1 MRITEA
7 AQSYSFS
14 RRALVL
20 GGLQA
25 GVGMILAARM
35 TWLAVFE
42 NDKYRLLADS
52 NRINLTLTPPRRGW
66 ILDRHNKPLALNRTS
81 FRVDLI
87 PDRIEDKEA
96 VVQQLKEVL
105 KLTPE
110 EVAKIEID
118 LKRAAGFQ
126 PVQVAENLDW
136 ERYAAVSVRLPEMP
150 GVQPTQG
157 YARYYPLAAGVAHLL
172 GYVGAASA
180 EEYRKLKDPLL
191 ITPGFKMG
199 KDGLEKVEE
208 DVLRGTPGAKRVE
221 VTARGRLVNELAT
234 RPDQPGKNVKLTIDA
249 GLQEYAARRLGPES
263 GSTALIDLHTGGLLA
278 LVSMPAYD
286 PNSFS
291 DGISRS
297 EWAMLSGDERIPLM
311 NKALQGLY
319 PPGSTFKPATA
330 LAALG
335 GGLDPNKVVY
345 CSGGY
350 TLGNR
355 RFGCLGRHGPMTLHT
370 AIARSCNTYFY
381 TVGREVGPDAIA
393 IAARKLGLGAEY
405 KLPLPS
411 QRYGTVPDPAWMMRR
426 RKTQWSVANTLNM
439 SIGQGDLLVSPLQL
453 AILAARVGSG
463 KALVPQLLADQ
474 AKGAEALDF
483 PEEHLAMVR
492 SGMDEVVNGHGT
504 AGRSKLPFPDIRM
517 GGKTGT
523 AQVRRIAGGARGGM
537 NVPWKYRDHGLFV
550 CFAPVENPRYAAAV
564 VIEHGMSGSGA
575 AAPVARDMM
584 TYLFDQTQ
592 AMTKLTELETGWGGD
607 YKMRMAKQSEEFRA
621 SQAAP
626 PPPPPEDTAG
636 AAEATAAAASNET
649 AQSADTAATRS
660 GEAPE

>member
-7 AQSYSFS
+7 AQTYSFS

-25 GVGMILAARM
+25 GIGMILAGRM
-35 TWLAVFE
+35 TWLAVYE

-66 ILDRHNKPLALNRTS
+66 IVDRNGKPLALNRTS

-87 PDRIEDKEA
+87 PDRIEDKTK
-96 VVQQLKEVL
+96 VVEQLRDVL

-110 EVAKIEID
+110 EVAKIETD

-126 PVQVAENLDW
+126 PVQVLENLDW

-157 YARYYPLAAGVAHLL
+157 YARYYPLGAGVAHLL

-208 DVLRGTPGAKRVE
+208 DMLRGTPGAKRVE
-221 VTARGRLVNELAT
+221 VTARGRLVKELAT
-234 RPDQPGKNVKLTIDA
+234 RDDVPGKNVKLTIDA

-263 GSTALIDLHTGGLLA
+263 GSTALIDLQTGGLLA

-345 CSGGY
+345 CGGGY
-350 TLGNR
+350 QLGNR

-426 RKTQWSVANTLNM
+426 RKTQWAVANTLNM

-474 AKGAEALDF
+474 IAGAQALDF
-483 PEEHLAMVR
+483 PAEHLALVR

-504 AGRSKLPFPDIRM
+504 AVRSKLPFPDIRM

-550 CFAPVENPRYAAAV
+550 CFAPVDNPRYAAAV

-584 TYLFDQTQ
+584 TYLFDPTL
-592 AMTKLTELETGWGGD
+592 AMTKLTEMEAGWGGD
-607 YKMRMAKQSEEFRA
+607 YKTRMAKQAEAFRA

-626 PPPPPEDTAG
+626 PPPPPEDAAG
-636 AAEATAAAASNET
+636 AVEATAAAASNET
-649 AQSADTAATRS
+649 ARSADTAATRS

>member
-7 AQSYSFS
+7 AQTYSFS
-14 RRALVL
+14 RRAVLL
-20 GGLQA
+20 GGIQA
-25 GVGMILAARM
+25 GVGVVLAGRM
-35 TWLAVFE
+35 TYLAVYE
-42 NDKYRLLADS
+42 NSKYSLLADS
-52 NRINLTLTPPRRGW
+52 NRISSTLTPPRRGW
-66 ILDRHNKPLALNRTS
+66 IVDRNNKPLALNRTS

-87 PDRIEDKEA
+87 PDRIEDKTKIVA
-96 VVQQLKEVL
+96 QLTEIL

-110 EVAKIEID
+110 EEARVETD

-126 PVQVAENLDW
+126 PVQVVENLDW
-136 ERYAAVSVRLPEMP
+136 ERYAAVSVRLPELP
-150 GVQPTQG
+150 GVQPSQG
-157 YARYYPLAAGVAHLL
+157 YARYYPLGAGSAHLL

-180 EEYRKLKDPLL
+180 EDYRKLQDKLL
-191 ITPGFKMG
+191 ITPGFKLG
-199 KDGLEKVEE
+199 KDGLEKMEE
-208 DVLRGTPGAKRVE
+208 GELRGKPGAKRVE
-221 VTARGRLVNELAT
+221 VTARGRLVQELET
-234 RPDQPGKNVKLTIDA
+234 RPDVPGKNVKLTIDL

-263 GSTALIDLHTGGLLA
+263 GSAVLIDLQTGGILA
-278 LVSMPAYD
+278 FASMPAYD

-297 EWAMLSGDERIPLM
+297 EWAMLREDERVPLM
-311 NKALQGLY
+311 NKVLQGLY

-335 GGLDPNKVVY
+335 GGVDPNRVVY
-345 CSGGY
+345 CNGGY
-350 TLGNR
+350 QLGNR

-381 TVGREVGPDAIA
+381 TVGRDVGPDAIA
-393 IAARKLGLGAEY
+393 ASSRKLGLGAEY
-405 KLPLPS
+405 PLPLPS
-411 QRYGTVPDPAWMMRR
+411 QKYGTVPDPAWMLRR
-426 RKTQWSVANTLNM
+426 RKTNWAVANTLNM
-439 SIGQGDLLVSPLQL
+439 AIGQGDLLVTPLQL
-453 AILAARVGSG
+453 AVLAARVASG
-463 KALVPQLLADQ
+463 KDIKPQLLADR
-474 AKGAEALDF
+474 AHGGAPLDF
-483 PEEHLAMVR
+483 PPEHLAMVR

-550 CFAPVENPRYAAAV
+550 CFAPVDNPRYAASV

-584 TYLFDQTQ
+584 TYLFDPEL
-592 AMTKLTELETGWGGD
+592 AMKRLAELETGWGGD
-607 YKMRMAKQSEEFRA
+607 YRARMEARADAFRA
-621 SQAAP
+621 AQATP
-626 PPPPPEDTAG
+626 PPPPPEDAAS
-636 AAEATAAAASNET
+636 AAEATASEASNAT
-649 AQSADTAATRS
+649 ARSADTAASRS